1 MRIFESL
8 DQLRAQTG
16 SEIGVS
22 DWLSVT
28 QERIQAFADVTGDQQ
43 WIHTDPERAQHESR
57 WGTTIAHGYLTLS
70 LIPQLNQQIMRV
82 DGVKASVNYGLDKL
96 RFPAPVPAGTRI
108 RSRMTFSALVN
119 EGDGRYL
126 ARYTTRIEIE
136 GGERPACV
144 AENLVMYIRD

>member
-8 DQLRAQTG
+8 DQLRAQAE

-22 DWLSVT
+22 DWLSVS
-28 QERIQAFADVTGDQQ
+28 QQRIQAFADVTGDQQ
-43 WIHTDPERAQHESR
+43 WIHTDPERARHESR

-70 LIPQLNQQIMRV
+70 LLPQLNQQIMRV
-82 DGVKASVNYGLDKL
+82 NGVKASVNYGLDKL
-96 RFPAPVPAGTRI
+96 RFPAPVMAGARI
-108 RSRMTFSALVN
+108 RSRMTLSALEN
-119 EGDGRYL
+119 QGEGRYL

-144 AENLVMYIRD
+144 AENLVMYIT

>member
-8 DQLRAQTG
+8 DQLCAQSE

-43 WIHTDPERAQHESR
+43 WIHTDPERARQESR
-57 WGTTIAHGYLTLS
+57 WGATIAHGYLTLS

-96 RFPAPVPAGTRI
+96 RFPAPVMAGSRI
-108 RSRMTFSALVN
+108 RSRMFFSAL
-119 EGDGRYL
+119 ESQGEGRYL
-126 ARYTTRIEIE
+126 ARYTTSVEIE

-144 AENLVMYIRD
+144 AENLVMYIT